1 MAGGE
6 EEPPQPGSVPNESQG
21 AADGYITTLPDQGTT
36 ANGRYQIINL
46 QNHRSF
52 VVHVPFNADKHHRL
66 PVVVAMH
73 GYEMDAGNM
82 FKGTDLSQGDA
93 ITVFVQGAG
102 KAWAPA
108 PYAVTSLEDDLKYV
122 DDTIDFV
129 RRHYP
134 ASETTYGVGFSNGG
148 GFARAVTCKRPGL
161 FEAVATVSAAKY
173 DRVEKDCASEPT
185 DYLDI
190 HGTEDVLMKYSG
202 GRQHGAHYHS
212 VKQSLR
218 GIAKENGCNPFPK
231 RRRKEAVEHFTWRVC
246 DARTEQ
252 YTIHGG
258 THTWNGGATDHSGLV
273 RAEWT
278 TDTVLDFFHIAHP

>member
-1 MAGGE
+1 M
-6 EEPPQPGSVPNESQG
+6 
-21 AADGYITTLPDQGTT
+21 
-36 ANGRYQIINL
+36 
-46 QNHRSF
+46 
-52 VVHVPFNADKHHRL
+52 
-66 PVVVAMH
+66 
-73 GYEMDAGNM
+73 
-82 FKGTDLSQGDA
+82 
-93 ITVFVQGAG
+93 
-102 KAWAPA
+102 
-108 PYAVTSLEDDLKYV
+108 
-122 DDTIDFV
+122 
-129 RRHYP
+129 
-134 ASETTYGVGFSNGG
+134 GFSNGG

-161 FEAVATVSAAKY
+161 FDAVATVSAAKY

-190 HGTEDVLMKYSG
+190 HGTEDVLMKYGG

-212 VKQSLR
+212 VKKSLR

-273 RAEWT
+273 KAEWT